1 MTHEPIPPAYAWA
14 RPTDHGTSPLK
25 ADALVI
31 GAGSAGLAAAYWL
44 AQRSVKFTV
53 LEAGPSPSGA
63 WPAYYSSLK
72 LFTPARH
79 SSLPGLPFPGP
90 PGHYPSRDAMA
101 AYLRAYAAHFA
112 LPIERGADV
121 IRVQPQMGSFEVI
134 AQDGRTWSA
143 RTVVAATGTF
153 RRPLQPSLPGA
164 KSSAVK
170 VMHSSAYRHP
180 EPFAGERIVVV
191 GAGNSGAQIAAE
203 LGRVA
208 RVTLAARHPLRLF
221 PQRPLGQDLTD
232 WLTWSGVERLPLG
245 VFGRVPDAQPV
256 IAVPGLR
263 AALGHGNPDVRP
275 MFTALTR
282 DGVRWA
288 DDTVE
293 SVDTVILATGYGWN
307 GSYLPAAAISTD
319 GEPCQRL
326 GISTA
331 LPGLYFV
338 GLPGQRTVASGTVR
352 AAGPDAK
359 AVVRHLIRHLEG
371 THAPH

>member
-1 MTHEPIPPAYAWA
+1 MTGEA
-14 RPTDHGTSPLK
+14 PL
-25 ADALVI
+25 DALVI

-44 AQRSVKFTV
+44 ARRGLSFTV

-101 AYLRAYAAHFA
+101 AYLRAYAAHFD
-112 LPIERGADV
+112 LPIERDADV
-121 IRVQPQMGSFEVI
+121 TSVQPQAGGFGI
-134 AQDGRTWSA
+134 TARDGRTWSA

-153 RRPLQPSLPGA
+153 RRPRQPTLPGA
-164 KSSAVK
+164 ESSAVR

-180 EPFAGERIVVV
+180 EPFAGERVVVV

-208 RVTLAARHPLRLF
+208 RVTLAARRPLRLF

-245 VFGRVPDAQPV
+245 ALGRVPDAQPV

-288 DDTVE
+288 DETVE
-293 SVDTVILATGYGWN
+293 AVDTVIFATGYGWN
-307 GSYLPAAAISTD
+307 GPYLPAAAISAD

-331 LPGLYFV
+331 FPGLYFV

-359 AVVRHLIRHLEG
+359 AAVRHLAHYLESI
-371 THAPH
+371 HVPH

>member
-1 MTHEPIPPAYAWA
+1 MSGGA
-14 RPTDHGTSPLK
+14 SL
-25 ADALVI
+25 DALVI

-44 AQRSVKFTV
+44 ARRGLRFSV

-101 AYLRAYAAHFA
+101 AYLRAYATHFA
-112 LPIERGADV
+112 LPIEPDADV
-121 IRVQPQMGSFEVI
+121 IWVQSQAGGFEVT
-134 AQDGRTWSA
+134 ARDGRTWSS

-153 RRPLQPSLPGA
+153 RRPRQPNLPGA
-164 KSSAVK
+164 GRSAVK
-170 VMHSSAYRHP
+170 VMHSCAYRHP

-221 PQRPLGQDLTD
+221 PQRPLGHDLTD

-245 VFGRVPDAQPV
+245 AFGRVPDAQPV

-263 AALGHGNPDVRP
+263 AALGHGDPDVRP
-275 MFTALTR
+275 MFTALTP
-282 DGVRWA
+282 DGVRWR

-293 SVDTVILATGYGWN
+293 PVDTVILATGYGWN
-307 GSYLPAAAISTD
+307 GPYLPTGAINAD
-319 GEPCQRL
+319 GEPGQRL
-326 GISTA
+326 GVSTA
-331 LPGLYFV
+331 LSGLYFV

-359 AVVRHLIRHLEG
+359 AVVRHLTRHLEG
-371 THAPH
+371 THASH